1 MTSQGYVT
9 TASLKQAQKE
19 YNRGIFCPHISQEV
33 LCIHP

>member
-19 YNRGIFCPHISQEV
+19 YNGGIIFPQVSQEV
-33 LCIHP
+33 LRLHP